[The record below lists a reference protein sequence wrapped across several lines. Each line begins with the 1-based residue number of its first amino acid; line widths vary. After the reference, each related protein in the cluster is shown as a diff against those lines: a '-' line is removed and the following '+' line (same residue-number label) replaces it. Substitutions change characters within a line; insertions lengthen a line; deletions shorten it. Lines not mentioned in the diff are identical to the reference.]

1 MNYDE
6 QESFDARCRTDEI
19 APALERA
26 STLLCVHR
34 ENAGSQRLRQDNEPA
49 LFYIVWQIPKSQACF
64 LGNLLFFPEK
74 NRGWSLEFWGLELH
88 FKGWLEASVAEAGPL
103 TFKVNSRIS
112 TFLPEPA
119 RLGVSVEAPPR
130 SWLDFSYQLGW
141 LAQGMDQLLNAYIC
155 CWHLRLWTGSEV
167 ARGKMC
173 NRLPCAV
180 EFFRREFMRIFPAEL
195 ELSMAACVFFHHHVT
210 FEIRSC
216 RWSSAFCFASQ
227 AAAKKQLSQSW
238 IAMSHVLVMCCFASA
253 CISFAGMLPRFKLSY
268 LKRRPKFQ
276 ISLGTKLESDKSFLE
291 LSELWHLDS
300 SFQQF
305 DIVIMAVSRSHPK
318 PQGHNPYHVGLQ
330 LSVLCFDLSPWSIWM
345 GRFASCTIGG
355 YGMLWVH
362 VWSAGQPEIKQV
374 TKRYT
379 KIPSCKLT

>member
-1 MNYDE
+1 MQDWWDLPLLWKELALSCVFIVKMQGHKDWDRIMNRPCFTL
-6 QESFDARCRTDEI
+6 FDKFPSLRLVFLGTSYFFRRKIVGEVWNFEDLNCISKDDWKHR
-19 APALERA
+19 
-26 STLLCVHR
+26 LLRLGHWHSR
-34 ENAGSQRLRQDNEPA
+34 SILGSQRFCQSQPGWEYQLRP
-49 LFYIVWQIPKSQACF
+49 
-64 LGNLLFFPEK
+64 
-74 NRGWSLEFWGLELH
+74 
-88 FKGWLEASVAEAGPL
+88 
-103 TFKVNSRIS
+103 
-112 TFLPEPA
+112 
-119 RLGVSVEAPPR
+119 PPR